1 MVVNEA
7 GPVSGRRGGGCKA
20 LAGVLGLALAVL
32 ASPAGAV
39 TYTVTTASDTVS
51 SDSQCSLR
59 EAIQEANN
67 GSDTDCGGSPN
78 SGNDLIVFHPSVTTI
93 TLGSSL
99 PPIVSGQGTLTIDGG
114 GNVTISGNNSVRVM
128 VVNSGADLTLRN
140 LTVAN
145 GNAIGSPGADFGGG
159 VRNAGR
165 LTITG
170 STFSSNAAFD
180 GGGGVANAGT
190 LSISNS
196 TFSDNRATSSSG
208 IGGGLLN
215 VGSATVIGSTFQQNS
230 AGDEGG
236 GVFNSSG
243 ATLTITGSTFSDNLT
258 VSGGAVYNV
267 GSLQI
272 TDSTFSD
279 NQVTGNGGG
288 AYNTGMLTITA
299 STFSGNNVTS
309 LSSGDG
315 GGGVFNASG
324 GTLII
329 TNSTFSGNRANLGG
343 GGGIR
348 VAAGNAT
355 LKNTIIANSPSGGDC
370 VGTLTGSNLHNLIED
385 SANACGL
392 TDGLDGNIIG
402 QDPQLDP
409 LTGSPAYFPLQLGSP
424 ARDAGHPGTC
434 QNPPVSNRSQ
444 NGIPRPQDG
453 DGNGVPVCDI
463 GSFEALGLEADMM
476 ALGGTVPAVLEPGG
490 SYSLLS
496 FRCRNLGADAAS
508 QATCGVSVSA
518 GSVSGVSCTPSV
530 PTTSPLP
537 AGEIIDCTFTYTAP
551 GTPGGSDTAPTG
563 AVFTFTAGSVTS
575 DPIPGNNTATSG
587 ATPIPLVDA
596 LDDAA
601 SFPASTVG
609 ATYNVGANDQYGTGS
624 LPGTA
629 SFTLLPATTCTG
641 ASINATTGVATFN
654 VPASGTCVVA
664 YQVCVSSAC
673 DTAQLTVTAQH
684 SDMSVAFGSLPSVVS
699 PGGSYPGLIFTCTN
713 DGPGAA
719 VNATCGVSVSAGSVS
734 AVNCMPSVP
743 TTSPLPL
750 FGVISCTYTFTAPG
764 SQGGGDTLETGV
776 SFTFTTDA
784 TNDSNATNNTVS
796 SGATPIP
803 LVDALDDAVSLP
815 GGIIGATFDV
825 GANDQL
831 GASSPPAGA
840 SYSLLAG
847 TTCSGASIGA
857 TSGVA
862 TFNVPALATCVVV
875 YRVCVSEACDTA
887 QLVVT
892 GLLPPPRSI
901 PMLGGWALIALG
913 FWAVLLGWWALKR
926 HPSPAS
932 VR

>member
-7 GPVSGRRGGGCKA
+7 GPVSRRWVGGCKA

-67 GSDTDCGGSPN
+67 GSDTDCGGSPS

-140 LTVAN
+140 LTIER
-145 GNAIGSPGADFGGG
+145 GNASPGGGALNDGTLRIENSTFRQNTASIFGGG
-159 VRNAGR
+159 VRNNGT
-165 LTITG
+165 LTITN
-170 STFSSNAAFD
+170 SIFSENSAD
-180 GGGGVANAGT
+180 VVGGGVE
-190 LSISNS
+190 
-196 TFSDNRATSSSG
+196 NRG
-208 IGGGLLN
+208 
-215 VGSATVIGSTFQQNS
+215 
-230 AGDEGG
+230 
-236 GVFNSSG
+236 
-243 ATLTITGSTFSDNLT
+243 TLTITGSTFSGN
-258 VSGGAVYNV
+258 SA
-267 GSLQI
+267 
-272 TDSTFSD
+272 DS
-279 NQVTGNGGG
+279 
-288 AYNTGMLTITA
+288 
-299 STFSGNNVTS
+299 
-309 LSSGDG
+309 
-315 GGGVFNASG
+315 GGGVWNESG
-324 GTLII
+324 STLTI
-329 TNSTFSGNRANLGG
+329 TNSTFSGNSAGFDGG
-343 GGGIR
+343 GVRNLSGTLTITNSTFSGNNVGRDGGGVWSGR
-348 VAAGNAT
+348 FNPSDPFPTLEVYNSTFSENQAGRSGGGLRIAEGDAT
-355 LKNTIIANSPSGGDC
+355 LRNTIVANSTGGGDC
-370 VGTLTGSNLHNLIED
+370 VGSLTGSNLNNLIED
-385 SANACGL
+385 TGANACGL
-392 TDGLDGNIIG
+392 TDGVDGNIIG

-409 LTGSPAYFPLQLGSP
+409 LFGSPAYFPLRLGSP
-424 ARDAGHPGTC
+424 ARDAGDPTTC
-434 QNPPVSNRSQ
+434 QDPPVNNRSQ

-463 GSFEALGLEADMM
+463 GSFEALGLLADMR
-476 ALGGTVPAVLEPGG
+476 ALGGMVPAVLEPGG
-490 SYSLLS
+490 SYSLS
-496 FRCRNLGADAAS
+496 FSCVNLGPDPAS
-508 QATCGVSVSA
+508 Q
-518 GSVSGVSCTPSV
+518 
-530 PTTSPLP
+530 
-537 AGEIIDCTFTYTAP
+537 
-551 GTPGGSDTAPTG
+551 
-563 AVFTFTAGSVTS
+563 
-575 DPIPGNNTATSG
+575 
-587 ATPIPLVDA
+587 
-596 LDDAA
+596 
-601 SFPASTVG
+601 
-609 ATYNVGANDQYGTGS
+609 
-624 LPGTA
+624 
-629 SFTLLPATTCTG
+629 
-641 ASINATTGVATFN
+641 
-654 VPASGTCVVA
+654 
-664 YQVCVSSAC
+664 
-673 DTAQLTVTAQH
+673 
-684 SDMSVAFGSLPSVVS
+684 
-699 PGGSYPGLIFTCTN
+699 
-713 DGPGAA
+713 
-719 VNATCGVSVSAGSVS
+719 ATCGVSVSAGSVS

-743 TTSPLPL
+743 TTSPLIPRW
-750 FGVISCTYTFTAPG
+750 FISCTFTYTAPGMPGGSDTPQTGAVFTFTAG
-764 SQGGGDTLETGV
+764 SVTSDP
-776 SFTFTTDA
+776 
-784 TNDSNATNNTVS
+784 NTNNNTLTSATV
-796 SGATPIP
+796 P

-840 SYSLLAG
+840 TYSLQTG